1 MLDFQNFNHALEL
14 PTNIDFAPTFE
25 ASRLAKHKFVINEVT
40 GEVIGHVGD
49 TFTCASHRDFFEGVF
64 SQVQENLTPEDI
76 EGAEISY
83 KHGRSNAFAMMD
95 VQLPSVSSEI
105 VTTNGHTTK
114 LAQRIIALHSIDGGS
129 GSNTTLFGNIDFFC
143 LNGQVSGEYSTV
155 RRRNTS
161 QFSVEAFITQ
171 LRQSK
176 NDFYLQSEQLQQFA
190 QTALADNT
198 VKRLLDSMLNTSKP
212 DPEAKRRNV
221 ETKADKMFKLYRDE
235 VQVRGENK
243 FALVSAFSNYATYA
257 DDRNGFGLRN
267 TANKNETK
275 ATSMMA
281 RELEVNKW
289 MSDSRFLEA
298 A

>member
-1 MLDFQNFNHALEL
+1 MLDFQNFNKDLDL
-14 PTNIDFAPTFE
+14 PTNIDFSPVFA
-25 ASRLAKHKFVINEVT
+25 ASRLAKHKFVINGVT

-49 TFTCASHRDFFEGVF
+49 TFTCASHRDFFEGVY
-64 SQVQENLTPEDI
+64 SQVNENLNPADT
-76 EGAEISY
+76 EGVQISY
-83 KHGRSNAFAMMD
+83 KNGRANAFAMMD
-95 VQLPSVSSEI
+95 VQLPAVTSEI

-114 LAQRIIALHSIDGGS
+114 LSQRIIALHSIDGGS
-129 GSNTTLFGNIDFFC
+129 GSNTTLFGNIDSFC
-143 LNGQVSGEYSTV
+143 LNGSVAGEYSTV

-176 NDFYLQSEQLQQFA
+176 NDFYMQSENLQRFA
-190 QTALADNT
+190 QTELADNT
-198 VKRLLDSMLNTSKP
+198 VQALLNSMLLTSKP
-212 DPEAKRRNV
+212 DDDAKRRNV

-235 VQVRGENK
+235 VQVRGANK

-257 DDRNGFGLRN
+257 DERNGFGLRN
-267 TANKNETK
+267 TANKNETV
-275 ATSMMA
+275 ATSMMS

-289 MSDSRFLEA
+289 MSDHRFLEA

>member
-1 MLDFQNFNHALEL
+1 MLDFQNFNQALDL
-14 PTNIDFAPTFE
+14 PTNIDFAPVFE

-49 TFTCASHRDFFEGVF
+49 TFTCASHRDFFEGVY
-64 SQVQENLTPEDI
+64 SQVNENLNPEDT
-76 EGAEISY
+76 EGVQISY
-83 KHGRSNAFAMMD
+83 KHGRANAFAMMD
-95 VQLPSVSSEI
+95 VQLPAVSSEI

-129 GSNTTLFGNIDFFC
+129 GSNTTLFGNIDNFC

-176 NDFYLQSEQLQQFA
+176 NDFYMQSENLQRFA
-190 QTALADNT
+190 QTELADNT
-198 VKRLLDSMLNTSKP
+198 VKALLNSMLLTSKP
-212 DPEAKRRNV
+212 EDDAKRRNV

-235 VQVRGENK
+235 VTVRGANK

-257 DDRNGFGLRN
+257 DERNGFGLRN
-267 TANKNETK
+267 TANKNETV

-289 MSDSRFLEA
+289 MSDHRFLEA

>member
-1 MLDFQNFNHALEL
+1 MLDFNNTENALNIPTKLNFQ
-14 PTNIDFAPTFE
+14 PTFE
-25 ASRLAKHKFVINEVT
+25 PSRLDGHKFVINSQTDEV
-40 GEVIGHVGD
+40 VGHVSD
-49 TFTCASHRDFFEGVF
+49 TFTCASHRDFFTGVWSQVTENLQPDDVEGVKF
-64 SQVQENLTPEDI
+64 TFKD
-76 EGAEISY
+76 
-83 KHGRSNAFAMMD
+83 GRHNAFGMMD
-95 VQLPSVSSEI
+95 IQLPSVTSEI

-114 LAQRIIALHSIDGGS
+114 LAQRIIALHSVDGGS

-155 RRRNTS
+155 RRKNTS
-161 QFSVEAFITQ
+161 NFSMDRFINQ

-176 NDFYLQSEQLQQFA
+176 NDFYAQSEQLKQFA
-190 QTALADNT
+190 QTELADST
-198 VKRLLDSMLNTSKP
+198 VKRLLDSMLNTGNVNL
-212 DPEAKRRNV
+212 EGRRRNV
-221 ETKADKMFKLYRDE
+221 ETKADKMMKLYRDE
-235 VQVRGENK
+235 VAVRGANK

-267 TANKNETK
+267 TANKNETA
-275 ATSMMA
+275 ATSMVT